1 MSHKSNEGM
10 KIQSII
16 SRAAQRNRFAMS
28 MFFVVVVFVVFLL
41 HRSSDCFCFIF
52 GMPSKIM
59 IINIDWS
66 V

>member
-28 MFFVVVVFVVFLL
+28 MFFVVVVFFIASFERLFLF
-41 HRSSDCFCFIF
+41 HFRYAIENYDH
-52 GMPSKIM
+52 
-59 IINIDWS
+59 
-66 V
+66 

>member
-28 MFFVVVVFVVFLL
+28 MFFVVVVFVVF
-41 HRSSDCFCFIF
+41 FIAPF
-52 GMPSKIM
+52 ERLFLFHFRYAIE
-59 IINIDWS
+59 NYDH
-66 V
+66 